1 MSGKDFVRKLLKIP
15 KYRDV
20 FDVNGYFR
28 IEIKKLETK
37 KEIHT
42 QNLIECIVT
51 LSNELVQKDI
61 DMIDRIDQGSWEDV
75 I

>member
-1 MSGKDFVRKLLKIP
+1 MNGNEFVRRLLKIP

-28 IEIKKLETK
+28 AEIKKLEVK

-42 QNLIECIVT
+42 QDLIECIVT

-61 DMIDRIDQGSWEDV
+61 DMIDHIDQESWEDM